1 MKIIWRPYTG
11 NGCKRC
17 ARTHKRFYM
26 EIALA
31 FELFDFFEIG
41 TKSTITDIDGRT
53 YDVLDSRPELD
64 DRKVEVGSRSREAD
78 IVLRELNIIVEYDG
92 NYWHRDETRKVKGAR
107 FESDVRKTR
116 SLQAEGWTV
125 LRVRERPLEPISDT
139 DITIPSNQDPK
150 LTANAVLQK
159 IQEIR
164 GIPLAGL
171 EEYLATPTM
180 KNQVAAEY
188 FYHTQ

>member
-1 MKIIWRPYTG
+1 
-11 NGCKRC
+11 
-17 ARTHKRFYM
+17 M

-31 FELFDFFEIG
+31 FELFDFFGIG
-41 TKSTITDIDGRT
+41 TRSTITDIDGRT
-53 YDVLDSRPELD
+53 YDVLDYRPDLD
-64 DRKVEVGSRSREAD
+64 DRKVEVGSRNREAD
-78 IVLRELNIIVEYDG
+78 IILRQLNMIVEYDG
-92 NYWHRDETRKVKGAR
+92 NHWHSDATRKVKGAR
-107 FESDVRKTR
+107 LESDVRKTR

-125 LRVRERPLEPISDT
+125 LRVREHPLELISDT

-164 GIPLAGL
+164 GIPLTGL